1 LKLMCKISRMNML
14 VTNSSNT
21 RFGTYDGFST
31 SLLIGESNSGSK
43 EISIQ
48 ITHVDPNRMQ
58 SLHSHSQ
65 TQCYFIISG
74 KGLMFVDDEAEK
86 VQEGNAIFVPSNSTH
101 GIQNIGS
108 DILTYLTANRAFG
121 KLKEEEL
128 WPEQRIL

>member
-1 LKLMCKISRMNML
+1 ML
-14 VTNSSNT
+14 IANSSNT

-48 ITHVDPNRMQ
+48 ITNVDPNKMQ
-58 SLHSHSQ
+58 FLHSHGQ
-65 TQCYFIISG
+65 AQCYFIISG
-74 KGLMFVDDEAEK
+74 KGLMFVDDETEE
-86 VQEGNAIFVPSNSTH
+86 VQEGNAIFIPSNSIH

-108 DILTYLTANRAFG
+108 DILTYLTANQAFG
-121 KLKEEEL
+121 KLREKEL

>member
-1 LKLMCKISRMNML
+1 ML
-14 VTNSSNT
+14 VTNSSNI
-21 RFGTYDGFST
+21 RFGMYDGFST

-58 SLHSHSQ
+58 FLHSHIQ
-65 TQCYFIISG
+65 AQCYFIISG
-74 KGLMFVDDEAEK
+74 KGLMFVDYETEE

-108 DILTYLTANRAFG
+108 DVLTYLTANQGFG

-128 WPEQRIL
+128 WPEQKIL